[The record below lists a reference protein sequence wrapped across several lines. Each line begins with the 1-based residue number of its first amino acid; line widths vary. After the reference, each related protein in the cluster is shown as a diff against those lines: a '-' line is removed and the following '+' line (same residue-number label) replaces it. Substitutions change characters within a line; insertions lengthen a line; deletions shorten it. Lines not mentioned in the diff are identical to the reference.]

1 MNRREEG
8 FLLLTSSLGN
18 PQRKPLT
25 LPQLR
30 TLAGR
35 VMKMDAPK
43 QEMEVSENCLLALG
57 YRSEMA
63 RRIVGLLSDEELLHH
78 YLIRGKQ
85 MCCVPITR
93 VSSDYP
99 LRLRKKLGLG
109 SPGVLWTK
117 GDTSIL
123 GQQAVSL
130 VGSRE
135 IAPENRAFA
144 AMVGYQAA
152 KQGYVLISGNA
163 RGSDRIAQAECLANG
178 GRVISIV
185 ADTLEDKPERQ
196 GILYVSLEDY
206 DQPFSAQRALLRN
219 GAIHALASKT
229 FVAQCAMGT
238 GGTWSG
244 TTHNLRN
251 GWSDVFCFRDGSE
264 ASCALE
270 GMGATLIDMEELDDF
285 TKPKCPTLSLFD
297 E

>member
-25 LPQLR
+25 LHQLR

-35 VMKMDAPK
+35 MTRMDAPM
-43 QEMEVSENCLLALG
+43 QDMEVSENCLLALG
-57 YRSEMA
+57 YRGEMA
-63 RRIVGLLSDEELLHH
+63 HRIVELLSDGELLSR

-93 VSSDYP
+93 VSPDYP
-99 LRLRKKLGLG
+99 LRLRQKLGLG

-117 GDTSIL
+117 GDASIL

-135 IAPENRAFA
+135 VAPENRAFA

-152 KQGYVLISGNA
+152 KQGYVLVSGNA

-185 ADTLEDKPERQ
+185 ADKLEDKPERQ
-196 GILYVSLEDY
+196 GMLYVSLEDY

-219 GAIHALASKT
+219 GAIHALGAKT
-229 FVAQCAMGT
+229 FVAQCAMET

-244 TTHNLRN
+244 TVHNLQH
-251 GWSDVFCFRDGSE
+251 GWSSVFCFRDGSK
-264 ASCALE
+264 ASYALE
-270 GMGATLIDMEELDDF
+270 GMGATLIGMDALDDF
-285 TKPKCPTLSLFD
+285 GKLRCPTLSLFD